1 MNKKELLVISIG
13 IFMTIVAWMIA
24 DLYHTKQ
31 TTVVA
36 EVANQVQIPSYS
48 INPTIFIILKDK
60 AP

>member
-31 TTVVA
+31 NTIVDEVV
-36 EVANQVQIPSYS
+36 NQASIPSYK
-48 INPTIFIILKDK
+48 INPTVFSILKEK
-60 AP
+60 TP